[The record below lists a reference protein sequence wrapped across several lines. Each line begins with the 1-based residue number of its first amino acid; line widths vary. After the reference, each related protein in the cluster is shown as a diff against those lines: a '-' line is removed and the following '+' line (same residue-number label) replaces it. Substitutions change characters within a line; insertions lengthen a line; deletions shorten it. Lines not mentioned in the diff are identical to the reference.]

1 MSRRMRVP
9 LNLYTASSDPE
20 IAEEGDIYINTIT
33 KNIRVYN
40 GTVWFEL
47 TPPSDDPT
55 PFYRH
60 THAFDGSVHTID
72 IHNPITFFDINEN
85 SGPAEEIPLWKMDG
99 GTPMDDNSGLDP
111 EFPNAFV
118 GGSPGSIPEPEED
131 YNILDG
137 GGSADLIGSEL
148 DLGGSN

>member
-1 MSRRMRVP
+1 MSRKMRVP
-9 LNLYTASSDPE
+9 LNLYTATSDPE
-20 IAEEGDIYINTIT
+20 VAVEGDIYINTLS

-40 GTVWFEL
+40 GTEWFEL

-72 IHNPITFFDINEN
+72 IHNPITFFDINEQA
-85 SGPAEEIPLWKMDG
+85 GPQEEIPLWKMDG
-99 GTPMDDNSGLDP
+99 GTPMDDNSLDDA

-118 GGSPGSIPEPEED
+118 GGDPGSIPEPEED
-131 YNILDG
+131 YTLIDG
-137 GGSADLIGSEL
+137 GSSLDVEGVTL